1 MVNFVYFF
9 EHFKNSYKTQS
20 KKSIKQI
27 MNVHKLMTNF
37 VNVFLYY
44 NVYAGRKLYNMAV
57 WGYIRVSSRDQNEDR
72 QVEEIRPLV
81 TTESHLLIEKQTG
94 KDFNR
99 PIYQSLK
106 NIMREDDTLV
116 IKSLDR
122 LGRNYE
128 QMKDEWEDLSDRGIK
143 IKVLDTPLLDTS
155 KYDDDLMGKFVS
167 DVVLNVLSFVA
178 ENERKNIRQRQAE
191 GIAVA
196 KAKGIK
202 FGRPKVIVPNH
213 FESVYKDWKKG
224 KIKATEAIKM
234 LRMKKTTFYKTVR
247 EIER

>member
-1 MVNFVYFF
+1 
-9 EHFKNSYKTQS
+9 
-20 KKSIKQI
+20 
-27 MNVHKLMTNF
+27 
-37 VNVFLYY
+37 
-44 NVYAGRKLYNMAV
+44 MAV
-57 WGYIRVSSRDQNEDR
+57 WAYVRVSSREQNEDR
-72 QVEEIRPLV
+72 QVEEVKDLV
-81 TTESHLLIEKQTG
+81 TTQSHLLIEKQSG

-106 NIMREDDTLV
+106 NIMREGDTLI

-128 QMKDEWEDLSDRGIK
+128 QMKDEWKDLSDRGIK
-143 IKVLDTPLLDTS
+143 IRVLDSPLLDTS

-167 DVVLNVLSFVA
+167 DIVFNVLSFCS

-202 FGRPKVIVPNH
+202 FGRPSKQLPNE
-213 FESVYKDWKKG
+213 FGSVYKEWKEG
-224 KIKATEAIKM
+224 KVTAVESYKKLGLT
-234 LRMKKTTFYKTVR
+234 KTTFYKMAKQY
-247 EIER
+247 EK